1 MEVLIIC
8 RDTVMEVM
16 RQLDPAG
23 VQLRR
28 SHRLERRVYWSKE
41 LIS

>member
-1 MEVLIIC
+1 MEI
-8 RDTVMEVM
+8 M

-28 SHRLERRVYWSKE
+28 SHRLERRVYLSKV
-41 LIS
+41 LITLLGMLV